1 MVTMLVPR
9 RRKRSSF
16 QSGSSEFEPLPNN
29 ELSEFIKSIRQ
40 ELCDAAKK
48 TDQIMLSRG
57 FDPDGEFYYLWVEA
71 FADTTNQ
78 LIRERNEQE
87 FQKHLVFFSKQLDRG
102 NDLIKK
108 CIDVSYVENLMWN
121 LENKDK
127 KWAWPQ
133 IPKNLKRLYLVMWG
147 KPTF

>member
-1 MVTMLVPR
+1 
-9 RRKRSSF
+9 
-16 QSGSSEFEPLPNN
+16 
-29 ELSEFIKSIRQ
+29 
-40 ELCDAAKK
+40 
-48 TDQIMLSRG
+48 MLSRG